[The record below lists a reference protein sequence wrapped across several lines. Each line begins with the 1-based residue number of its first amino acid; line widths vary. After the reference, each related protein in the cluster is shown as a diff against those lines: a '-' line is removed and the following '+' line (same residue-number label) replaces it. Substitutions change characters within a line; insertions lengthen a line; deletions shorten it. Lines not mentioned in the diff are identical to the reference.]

1 VRRESGKY
9 KVPITP
15 EELMDMSVED
25 YQALCSQPREAPP
38 LAEPVLSQKLAV
50 LYAKA
55 EAKIEAASKKRKDSK
70 KDFELLAK
78 FKGAF
83 PPSLAAVMA
92 GTVVPTLGFHS
103 IALQVTI
110 TANALGKTEEQMLAA
125 CEGLIE
131 KHQSDSTRYNM
142 SAKRREELKRLYAYT
157 PGNPT

>member
-55 EAKIEAASKKRKDSK
+55 EAKIEAASKK
-70 KDFELLAK
+70 
-78 FKGAF
+78 
-83 PPSLAAVMA
+83 
-92 GTVVPTLGFHS
+92 S